1 MLHHPGGY
9 ATEIALGEVINGGRD
24 MYAQRIGE
32 LVERLYR
39 AGTAGF
45 AVGLH
50 LTFTTPRYMFQTYP
64 AAWRDHYA
72 REGLLLIDP
81 TVHWG
86 LANTGWTR
94 WSALPVPPQ
103 RDILSE
109 ATAHGMPYGITV
121 ATLARGSRSIASLS
135 RADREYSDGEADGVR
150 GLMDELHDLT
160 FSIHTLPAPVDSL
173 LRRLSILFSQS

>member
-1 MLHHPGGY
+1 MP
-9 ATEIALGEVINGGRD
+9 AW
-24 MYAQRIGE
+24 RIGE
-32 LVERLYR
+32 LVERLYHT
-39 AGTAGF
+39 GTAGF

-50 LTFTTPRYMFQTYP
+50 LTFTTPRYMLQTYP
-64 AAWRDHYA
+64 AAWRSHYA

-103 RDILSE
+103 RNILAE

-121 ATLARGSRSIASLS
+121 ATLARGSRSIASLA
-135 RADREYSDGEADGVR
+135 RADREFTGPEAEGVR
-150 GLMDELHDLT
+150 GLVDELHDQT

>member
-1 MLHHPGGY
+1 MP
-9 ATEIALGEVINGGRD
+9 AR
-24 MYAQRIGE
+24 RIGE
-32 LVERLYR
+32 LVELLYL

-64 AAWRDHYA
+64 AAWRNHYA

-135 RADREYSDGEADGVR
+135 RADREYSDAEADGVR

>member
-1 MLHHPGGY
+1 MP
-9 ATEIALGEVINGGRD
+9 AR
-24 MYAQRIGE
+24 RIGE
-32 LVERLYR
+32 LVELLYL

-50 LTFTTPRYMFQTYP
+50 LTFTTPRYMLQTYP
-64 AAWRDHYA
+64 AAWRNHYA

-135 RADREYSDGEADGVR
+135 RTDREFTAPEAEGIC

-173 LRRLSILFSQS
+173 LRRLSILFSHS